1 VTPTYYKA
9 KPYKTQQKAY
19 KLVKNISNQPAY
31 ATAGYK
37 VCNMLAN
44 YGWSKVA
51 GEAWHSG
58 TTPSNIFFLD
68 FFYYYISIS
77 NVTLIAK
84 CWNFGSNFQ
93 KLVHGKVLWPKTFFQ
108 FFPDFI
114 CDFALFR
121 P

>member
-68 FFYYYISIS
+68 FFLLLYRY
-77 NVTLIAK
+77 
-84 CWNFGSNFQ
+84 FQ
-93 KLVHGKVLWPKTFFQ
+93 
-108 FFPDFI
+108 
-114 CDFALFR
+114 CDTDSKMLEFWIKFSKIG
-121 P
+121 PW